1 MLSLYCHLVCLQQQR
16 DCYMGSGAICT
27 LPKPWLYLTSI
38 LSHFLQEYAHLFKL
52 LYLLFAI
59 GVATITH
66 WQDYFCCLLL
76 VKLVTKVIMMLDIF

>member
-1 MLSLYCHLVCLQQQR
+1 MVVYSYSLSPCIVTWCACNNKGIVTWAQGLSVHSQNHV
-16 DCYMGSGAICT
+16 
-27 LPKPWLYLTSI
+27 LYLISI
-38 LSHFLQEYAHLFKL
+38 WSHFLQQYAHLFKL

-76 VKLVTKVIMMLDIF
+76 VN